1 MDLTG
6 DFVAPSIDWYALSP
20 YVVLLG
26 GALVLLLVGAL
37 TPRWP
42 RGWYAMLTALTAG
55 TAGVVASLQFA
66 ALADDAPRSLMKGVL
81 AHDRFGLLAVIAIC
95 VAVIISSMMASDVA
109 ASAAGDVPSAVA
121 DGAQTDSLE
130 PYSLLLV
137 AALGAAIMVTAND
150 LVVSFL
156 GIEILSISLYVLAA
170 SDRRRTASQEAGL
183 KYFVLGGFSSAFLLY
198 GIALVYG
205 TTGQTN
211 LGGIA
216 VVLADEVTLPRND
229 VMLLAGVALLLV
241 GFAFKVSLVPFHSW
255 TPDVY
260 HGAPTYVTGFMAS
273 LGKIAA
279 IVALVRLFVVAF
291 PVRADDWRP
300 AVFVLAVL
308 TLVVGSVLAI
318 VQTDVKRMLAY
329 SSISHAGFMLVGL
342 EAAGHIGSSSASEG
356 TSSTLIYVVLYSVL
370 ALGSFA
376 AVSIVSRTA
385 TAAGSTN
392 ATSLDSF
399 KGVAKTNPVFALGF
413 TVLLLAQAGV
423 PLTSGFVAKFG
434 VIRAA
439 VSTESYV
446 LAVLAMVSA
455 VIAAYLYLRIMVSM
469 WLSDSSSPRISL
481 GLAAR
486 LTMFVTV
493 AITVVL
499 GVLPTFVLRLSDT
512 LAVLAR

>member
-26 GALVLLLVGAL
+26 GALVLLLVGSL

-55 TAGVVASLQFA
+55 AAGVVASLQFA

-95 VAVIISSMMASDVA
+95 VAVIITSMMASDVA
-109 ASAAGDVPSAVA
+109 ASATGDAPSAVA

-229 VMLLAGVALLLV
+229 AMLLAGVALLLV

-356 TSSTLIYVVLYSVL
+356 ASSTLIYVVLYSVL

-392 ATSLDSF
+392 ATSLDAF

-486 LTMFVTV
+486 LTMLVTV

-512 LAVLAR
+512 LTTLAR

>member
-20 YVVLLG
+20 YIVLLG

-95 VAVIISSMMASDVA
+95 VAVIITSMMASDVA
-109 ASAAGDVPSAVA
+109 ASAAGDAPSAAA
-121 DGAQTDSLE
+121 DCAQTDSLE

-229 VMLLAGVALLLV
+229 AMLLAGVALLLV

-279 IVALVRLFVVAF
+279 IVALVRLFVIAF

-342 EAAGHIGSSSASEG
+342 EAAGHIGSSSAPEG

-376 AVSIVSRTA
+376 AVSIVSRAA

-392 ATSLDSF
+392 ATSLDAF

-439 VSTESYV
+439 VSTES
-446 LAVLAMVSA
+446 
-455 VIAAYLYLRIMVSM
+455 
-469 WLSDSSSPRISL
+469 
-481 GLAAR
+481 
-486 LTMFVTV
+486 
-493 AITVVL
+493 
-499 GVLPTFVLRLSDT
+499 
-512 LAVLAR
+512 

>member
-1 MDLTG
+1 
-6 DFVAPSIDWYALSP
+6 
-20 YVVLLG
+20 
-26 GALVLLLVGAL
+26 
-37 TPRWP
+37 
-42 RGWYAMLTALTAG
+42 
-55 TAGVVASLQFA
+55 
-66 ALADDAPRSLMKGVL
+66 
-81 AHDRFGLLAVIAIC
+81 
-95 VAVIISSMMASDVA
+95 
-109 ASAAGDVPSAVA
+109 
-121 DGAQTDSLE
+121 
-130 PYSLLLV
+130 
-137 AALGAAIMVTAND
+137 
-150 LVVSFL
+150 
-156 GIEILSISLYVLAA
+156 
-170 SDRRRTASQEAGL
+170 
-183 KYFVLGGFSSAFLLY
+183 
-198 GIALVYG
+198 
-205 TTGQTN
+205 
-211 LGGIA
+211 
-216 VVLADEVTLPRND
+216 
-229 VMLLAGVALLLV
+229 
-241 GFAFKVSLVPFHSW
+241 
-255 TPDVY
+255 
-260 HGAPTYVTGFMAS
+260 MAS

-300 AVFVLAVL
+300 AVFVIAVL

-342 EAAGHIGSSSASEG
+342 EAAGHIGSSSASDG
-356 TSSTLIYVVLYSVL
+356 TSATLIYVVLYSVL

-376 AVSIVSRTA
+376 AVSVVSRTT

-392 ATSLDSF
+392 ATSLDAF

-486 LTMFVTV
+486 LTMVVTV

-512 LAVLAR
+512 LTTLAR